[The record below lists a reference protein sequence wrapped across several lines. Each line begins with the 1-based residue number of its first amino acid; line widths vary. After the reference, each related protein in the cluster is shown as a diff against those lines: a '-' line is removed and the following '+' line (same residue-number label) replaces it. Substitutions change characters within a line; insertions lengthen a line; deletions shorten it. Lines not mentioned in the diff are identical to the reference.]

1 MAITLIRTIILYI
14 LIIVSL
20 RIMGK
25 RQIGE
30 LQPTELVITIL
41 ISNIASLPIEDPSVP
56 LLIGIIPI
64 LTLVCFDVLISV
76 LTLYSSKLRNLISGN
91 PKLIIKNGIIDQK
104 VVKEL
109 RFSTDDLLEQIR
121 TKDVFNLE
129 EIDYAIVET
138 TGNISIYKKFEY
150 QNVNTRMLN
159 IKNSGETI
167 PFVVI
172 SDGHIVTKN
181 LSYCNMTVSKIKEE
195 VAKQKLDT
203 DNIYLMTANSNGDF
217 IIIPKEN
224 K

>member
-14 LIIVSL
+14 LIIFSL

-76 LTLYSSKLRNLISGN
+76 LTLSSSKLRNLISGN
-91 PKLIIKNGIIDQK
+91 PKIIIKNGIIDQK

-109 RFSTDDLLEQIR
+109 RFSIDDLMEQIR

-150 QNVNTRMLN
+150 QNVNTKMLN

-172 SDGHIVTKN
+172 SDGYIVTEN
-181 LSYCNMTVSKIKEE
+181 LSYCNMTVAKIKEE
-195 VAKQKLDT
+195 VAKQKFDI
-203 DNIYLMTANSNGDF
+203 DNVYLMTANSNGDF

>member
-1 MAITLIRTIILYI
+1 
-14 LIIVSL
+14 
-20 RIMGK
+20 MGK

-76 LTLYSSKLRNLISGN
+76 LTLSSSKLRNLISGN
-91 PKLIIKNGIIDQK
+91 PKIIIKNGIIDQK

-109 RFSTDDLLEQIR
+109 RFSIDDLMEQIR

-150 QNVNTRMLN
+150 QNVNTKMLN

-172 SDGHIVTKN
+172 SDGYIVTEN
-181 LSYCNMTVSKIKEE
+181 LSYCNMTVAKIKEE
-195 VAKQKLDT
+195 VAKQKFDI
-203 DNIYLMTANSNGDF
+203 DNVYLMTANSNGDF

>member
-14 LIIVSL
+14 LIIFSL

-76 LTLYSSKLRNLISGN
+76 LTLSSSKLRNLISGN
-91 PKLIIKNGIIDQK
+91 PKIIIKNGIIDQK

-109 RFSTDDLLEQIR
+109 RFSIDDLMEQIR

-150 QNVNTRMLN
+150 QNVNTKMLN

-172 SDGHIVTKN
+172 SDGYIVTEN

-195 VAKQKLDT
+195 VAKQKFDI
-203 DNIYLMTANSNGDF
+203 DNVYLMTANSNGDF